1 MIIGRGERNILIFV
15 ALACL
20 LSFYILISTGSAHR
34 TSLKERNMEEN
45 EYRVAAL
52 RRQIVLQEHR
62 NSLPDKSL
70 YEEEKEVLRD
80 GDTVIYHKHY
90 TNEITD
96 QRENATIMTLVKSTE
111 LYNLLPTIRNF
122 EDRFNKNFH
131 YDWVFI
137 NDEKFPENFQAQVKS
152 VCSGSVTFIHL
163 PESMWSYPEFIDQKA
178 ATIVRHQMQRQGIK
192 YGGSVAY
199 RHMCRFFS
207 GLFYQLEELKKYKYY
222 WRIEPDVEF
231 RCSINYD
238 PFKAMRLE
246 DKVYGFTLAPLELH
260 TTIPTLWKT
269 TLEYIKKYSKR
280 IAKDNN
286 FMFLTDD
293 GGKTFN
299 MCHFWSN
306 FEIGDLDFFR
316 SDTYTHF
323 FNYLDH
329 KGGIYYERWGDAPI
343 HTIAV
348 SILLPHNKLKFFS
361 NTGYFHS
368 PNLQCDGSPEMIT
381 NNECIC
387 SSEED
392 SSWGDQSCIPKLY
405 DIHSDWERPFYASKN
420 KYIPIHDK
428 RLRQLEQKRQE
439 LKKEGLSKEEI
450 EKKLNEELQKA
461 PTEEDAVNQEV
472 EKVKKSKSNSLKK
485 KKEERM
491 KQMIKMKEEQK
502 KKQQNMEK
510 GGK

>member
-1 MIIGRGERNILIFV
+1 MIFGRGERKVPIFV
-15 ALACL
+15 ILACL
-20 LSFYILISTGSAHR
+20 VSLYILINFRIIPETTLEKKSKDGNSSRIAH
-34 TSLKERNMEEN
+34 LK
-45 EYRVAAL
+45 
-52 RRQIVLQEHR
+52 RQIIIQEHR
-62 NSLPDKSL
+62 NSLLDKSL
-70 YEEEKEVLRD
+70 YEEEKEVLND
-80 GDTVIYHKHY
+80 GGTIIYHKRY
-90 TNEITD
+90 LDETMN
-96 QRENATIMTLVKSTE
+96 QRENATMMTLVKSTE

-137 NDEKFPENFQAQVKS
+137 NNEKFTESFQAQVKNI
-152 VCSGSVTFIHL
+152 CSGSVTFIQL

-178 ATIVRHQMQRQGIK
+178 ATIARHQMRRRGIK
-192 YGGSVAY
+192 YGGSIAY

-246 DKVYGFTLAPLELH
+246 NKVYGFTLAPLELH
-260 TTIPTLWKT
+260 TTIPTLWKN
-269 TLEYIKKYSKR
+269 TLEYMKKYPKR

-316 SDTYTHF
+316 SDAYTHF

-343 HTIAV
+343 HTLAV

-368 PNLQCDGSPEMIT
+368 PNLQCDGSPRMIRD
-381 NNECIC
+381 NECIC
-387 SSEED
+387 SSKED
-392 SSWGDQSCIPKLY
+392 SAWGDQSCIPKLF
-405 DIHSDWERPFYASKN
+405 DIHKDWERPFYAPKN
-420 KYIPIHDK
+420 RYIPIHDK
-428 RLRQLEQKRQE
+428 RLRMIEQKRQE
-439 LKKEGLSKEEI
+439 LQKGGLSKEEI
-450 EKKLNEELQKA
+450 EKKLNEELQRA
-461 PTEEDAVNQEV
+461 PTEEDMVNEEV
-472 EKVKKSKSNSLKK
+472 EKTKKAKIISLKK
-485 KKEERM
+485 KKEERL
-491 KQMIKMKEEQK
+491 KQMMKMKEEQEK
-502 KKQQNMEK
+502 KGDNK
-510 GGK
+510 G